1 MKRKDGL
8 NSINPELSA
17 YWKSIRQ
24 EMQEMQVTHTPTV
37 QKEPLCKVCKDWGG
51 VQYNVPIDHDLFG
64 KIMPCPHCQTGEQM
78 QMKRWES
85 RLKNAQL
92 PVEYQDCTFSGYDTL
107 YSYEYQR
114 GKELARAACE
124 MWCRNPSNYVVLA
137 DAYREIGQDSD
148 NNITRNSLLLT
159 GDMGMG
165 KTGMLASCVKD
176 LLEQGRTILY
186 TTALDIIESI
196 QETYGRN
203 HDGLSTQEVM
213 KIYKEAPALAIDE
226 FWLQQ
231 QSDNR
236 QSNLQAIIRFRYGNR
251 LPTLYTTNLDKEGL
265 YESWGG
271 VTADAVCAMAHLIP
285 MDGLPLRNTWQIGD
299 NDNI

>member
-1 MKRKDGL
+1 MSNKMQPVNDA
-8 NSINPELSA
+8 LSE

-24 EMQEMQVTHTPTV
+24 DLQVTHTPTV
-37 QKEPLCKVCKDWGG
+37 QKEPLCKICKGRGG
-51 VQYNVPIDHDLFG
+51 VQYNVPIDHELFG
-64 KIMPCPHCQTGEQM
+64 KIMPCPHCQSGQQM
-78 QMKRWES
+78 QMKQWES
-85 RLKNAQL
+85 RLKNARL
-92 PVEYQDCTFSGYDTL
+92 PVEYQDCTFHGFDAI
-107 YSYEYQR
+107 YSSEEKQ
-114 GKELARAACE
+114 GKQMGRLACG
-124 MWCRNPSNYVVLA
+124 MWSHNPGNYVVMA
-137 DAYREIGQDSD
+137 DIFRQTGQGSD
-148 NNITRNSLLLT
+148 INLSRNSLLLT
-159 GDMGMG
+159 GDMGVG
-165 KTGMLASCVKD
+165 KTGMLASCVND

-186 TTALDIIESI
+186 TTALDIIETI

-251 LPTLYTTNLDKEGL
+251 LPTLFTTNLDKEGL

-299 NDNI
+299 DDNF